1 MFWCV
6 PCFGTYRSQPS
17 FQNAK
22 ASYFDLVRLW
32 KQKPSGRAKT
42 LTTHI
47 VAAIL
52 CFFFVRYNYPV
63 ELFADILHIFTIKSD
78 TCFSDCFFHLELFDF
93 LHGLKAEKQNVGNNR
108 TDSFSLCDGNRSKT
122 NTGAVNFHHSFTKF
136 VTPYLECTRTLH
148 QNIKTVFIKN
158 GLLLKCSLGKIYQ
171 L

>member
-1 MFWCV
+1 MCSVFWNIPITTQFPECK
-6 PCFGTYRSQPS
+6 S
-17 FQNAK
+17 K
-22 ASYFDLVRLW
+22 LLLIRLW

-52 CFFFVRYNYPV
+52 CFFFVCYNYPV

-78 TCFSDCFFHLELFDF
+78 TCFSDCFFHLELSDF

-122 NTGAVNFHHSFTKF
+122 NTGAENFHHSFTKF